1 MLGPRRR
8 ACRQL
13 PVHVVPSLA
22 RLLAVLRLGKS
33 GRPLAAEMR
42 PDRCLRAGHRQRNI
56 QLSLRVCALP
66 RLCLRVRGHLVSR
79 LVARMPGV
87 RRHEVQG
94 HVTAAAP
101 FQPVQVL
108 PDSRACLARL
118 SVRPPLHRLQRR
130 LRVREKVDGSHRR
143 VPSVRSRSSDV
154 LIPRRLK
161 LAPSARWKAAEMCM
175 EVLPMWATTSA
186 DCARDANR
194 PQRRTRPAEA
204 SKHLHREGQE
214 VPALPAALL
223 FAVSTLR
230 GLALRRGVPNG
241 GRRAAEHARTAS
253 AGQHGVMV

>member
-22 RLLAVLRLGKS
+22 RLLAVLHLGKS

-42 PDRCLRAGHRQRNI
+42 PDRCLRAGYRQRNI
-56 QLSLRVCALP
+56 QLSLRVGALP

-130 LRVREKVDGSHRR
+130 LRVREKVDGSHRQL
-143 VPSVRSRSSDV
+143 PA
-154 LIPRRLK
+154 PRQ
-161 LAPSARWKAAEMCM
+161 
-175 EVLPMWATTSA
+175 LPQ
-186 DCARDANR
+186 
-194 PQRRTRPAEA
+194 P
-204 SKHLHREGQE
+204 HLHRPVLRRETGGVRPSLLHLRVPDDFVLKPHHARSAVDGRRRVTVLLHRTVRAHGQHRRRKLVVGGVE
-214 VPALPAALL
+214 ICPPTHLSHHVHLVLHLTVAALHR
-223 FAVSTLR
+223 VDD
-230 GLALRRGVPNG
+230 RR
-241 GRRAAEHARTAS
+241 
-253 AGQHGVMV
+253 